1 MSGEEIVAGITS
13 RLEVAR
19 AERAGAEQ
27 ARSALRSK
35 LYGLRS
41 LFGDA
46 VHRSVEAALEPYE
59 ERVDDGFRSYEE
71 AIGEARR
78 EANLANERHRQSAA
92 AANARAEQVD
102 LLSAELIRR
111 HKRSGTE
118 VPAWIAQI
126 RADYEVPF

>member
-1 MSGEEIVAGITS
+1 MIEYGQAQATTS

-46 VHRSVEAALEPYE
+46 VHRAVEAALEPYE
-59 ERVDDGFRSYEE
+59 ERTYDGFRSYEE
-71 AIGEARR
+71 AISEAQQEAR
-78 EANLANERHRQSAA
+78 LANERHRQAAA

-102 LLSAELIRR
+102 LLSAELVRR
-111 HKRSGTE
+111 HKRSRTE
-118 VPAWIAQI
+118 VPEWIALI
-126 RADYEVPF
+126 RADFEAPF